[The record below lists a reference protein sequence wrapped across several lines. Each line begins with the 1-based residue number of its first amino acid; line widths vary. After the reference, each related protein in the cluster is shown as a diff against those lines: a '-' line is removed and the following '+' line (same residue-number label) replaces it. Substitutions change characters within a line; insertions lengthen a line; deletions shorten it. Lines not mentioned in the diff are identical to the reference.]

1 MTTTSTSA
9 RRLVLERMYAAEAE
23 YFAAG
28 GPGTASFST
37 LEPFFAADVVLRQA
51 DSLPYGGTWRGHA
64 GLDQFF
70 RAMSATWDR
79 FELKS
84 QVFLSE
90 SNPLVVLTHVHARS
104 RRTGRELEFPILQ
117 TITVDDGRI
126 TEVNPFYWDTA
137 AITAACSG

>member
-1 MTTTSTSA
+1 MTTWFTSA
-9 RRLVLERMYAAEAE
+9 PRLVLERMYAAEAE

-28 GPGTASFST
+28 GPGTASFNT

-51 DSLPYGGTWRGHA
+51 DSLPYGGIWRGHA
-64 GLDQFF
+64 GLEQFF
-70 RAMSATWDR
+70 RVMSATWDR
-79 FELKS
+79 FELKT

-90 SNPLVVLTHVHARS
+90 SNPLVVQTQVHARS

-117 TITVDDGRI
+117 TITVGDGRI

-137 AITAACSG
+137 AITATCSG